1 MNLDDLKAEWRTE
14 MEHANHLSDL
24 RLDVIKSD
32 VSEIHRVV
40 RLRDLWIFFV
50 LALGSFG
57 TVFIHWVNG
66 DSVGWLSQLGVLS
79 FVVAS
84 AFVGVALVRARKVT
98 RSDDWTL
105 RSRLESEIE
114 GLEKQK
120 RLAYGVG
127 SWFLG
132 PMLPAIVLLTL
143 GGHHDRTGSYAPDL
157 SLWVY
162 YLVCVAVY
170 GLTYWLCRREA
181 EKSLGPLLTKLRGL
195 HHELVDE

>member
-1 MNLDDLKAEWRTE
+1 
-14 MEHANHLSDL
+14 MEHAEQVPDL

-32 VSEIHRVV
+32 ASEIHRAV
-40 RLRDLWIFFV
+40 RFRDLWFFFV

-66 DSVGWLSQLGVLS
+66 DTVGWLSQLGVLS

-84 AFVGVALVRARKVT
+84 VFVAFALVRARKVT
-98 RSDDWTL
+98 RSDGWTL

-114 GLEKQK
+114 QLEKQK
-120 RLAYGVG
+120 KLGYGVA

-143 GGHHDRTGSYAPDL
+143 GGHHDRTGSYAPGL
-157 SLWVY
+157 SLWMY
-162 YLVCVAVY
+162 YLVCVAAY

-181 EKSLGPLLTKLRGL
+181 ERSLGPLLTKLGRL
-195 HHELVDE
+195 HRELVED

>member
-1 MNLDDLKAEWRTE
+1 
-14 MEHANHLSDL
+14 MEHANQMSDL
-24 RLDVIKSD
+24 RLDVVKND
-32 VSEIHRVV
+32 VSEVHRAV

-57 TVFIHWVNG
+57 AVFIHWVNG

-84 AFVGVALVRARKVT
+84 AFVAFALLRARKVT

-114 GLEKQK
+114 QLERQEK
-120 RLAYGVG
+120 LGYGVG

-143 GGHHDRTGSYAPDL
+143 GGYHDRTGNYAPDL

-181 EKSLGPLLTKLRGL
+181 EKSLGPLLTKLRRL
-195 HHELVDE
+195 HHELVDD